1 MLSSLKSTILSGWNL
16 NRWFRLGLGII
27 ILFQYF
33 ETKDIFIAL
42 IGFTLLLQAVFNVA
56 CCGSGNCA
64 VKDNKESSKSIEET
78 TYEEIK

>member
-33 ETKDIFIAL
+33 QQKDIFIAM
-42 IGFTLLLQAVFNVA
+42 IAVTLLLQAIFNVA

-64 VKDNKESSKSIEET
+64 VNDNKNSTKSVEDT